1 MTMDRFN
8 KIDKSIE
15 RMMAIYKFDHNPDEF
30 IKLELFLK
38 KMHKLKNRKEEQFSH
53 VIGYDKIVVKE
64 FIPFSNTEFLLEYF
78 KFNEIGRYTCK
89 ININLKDYEM
99 DKFNKFD
106 NKMLDDLTEYYMED
120 QF

>member
-38 KMHKLKNRKEEQFSH
+38 KMYKLKNRKEEQFSH
-53 VIGYDKIVVKE
+53 VIG
-64 FIPFSNTEFLLEYF
+64 
-78 KFNEIGRYTCK
+78 
-89 ININLKDYEM
+89 
-99 DKFNKFD
+99 
-106 NKMLDDLTEYYMED
+106 
-120 QF
+120 